1 MSIFKEVADI
11 KTADMLDLPVPKANF
26 HTIAVKPTEVQREFV
41 MNCADRAEAVR
52 DRSVD
57 STVDNMLK
65 ITNDG
70 RKIALD
76 PRLINPLLED
86 EKVTKVNACVNNVFN
101 IWKDGTTPENNE
113 DPTNQTQLVFCDMS
127 TPKTDGTFNVYDDIR
142 EKLVKKGMQKEQI
155 AFIHEAKTDI
165 QKDKLFAKMKR
176 GEIRVLL
183 GSTQKMGAGTNVQER
198 LKAIHHL
205 DCPWR
210 PSDLE
215 QRNGRVIRQGNL
227 NKEVD
232 VYNYVTSE
240 TFDAYL
246 YQLVENK
253 QKFISQI
260 MSSKAIVRSAE
271 DIDET
276 ALSYAEIK
284 MLATGN
290 PYIKEKMDLDIQVA
304 RLKLLKSNYQNEIYQ
319 LQDFIYKDYPTQL
332 ADVLSKIDTTEK
344 DVAIQMTHPEKI
356 SDKNFTNMNVM
367 GKVHYDKEMA
377 GRALLESMKGVGIDE
392 KEVGEYRGFKLI
404 ANYSIFESKTKLTIK
419 NNGRRTIDMGIDVFG
434 NIQRIDNAIN
444 NIPLRLN
451 TYKEVLTEL
460 ENQLEVAKVEVEK
473 TFDKDDELNTKL
485 ARLKELDSLLNLD
498 KSTAKQETEDQ
509 QNANES
515 NGIIETT
522 LFSSHCVFDNEARN
536 AKLMQM
542 PSDSEYGDYCYY
554 LENSL
559 IVSEIDGE
567 INIKADISSSI
578 KIFNDKTVKNIS
590 IIDFVRQQE
599 NRINQSAEKIRSN
612 ELEIAI

>member
-26 HTIAVKPTEVQREFV
+26 HTIAVKPTEAQREFV

-101 IWKDGTTPENNE
+101 IWKDGTTPESNE

-155 AFIHEAKTDI
+155 VFIHEAKTDI

-290 PYIKEKMDLDIQVA
+290 PYIKEKMDLDIQVS

-356 SDKNFTNMNVM
+356 GDKNFTNMNVM
-367 GKVHYDKEMA
+367 SKVHYDKEMA

-419 NNGRRTIDMGIDVFG
+419 NN
-434 NIQRIDNAIN
+434 
-444 NIPLRLN
+444 
-451 TYKEVLTEL
+451 
-460 ENQLEVAKVEVEK
+460 
-473 TFDKDDELNTKL
+473 
-485 ARLKELDSLLNLD
+485 
-498 KSTAKQETEDQ
+498 
-509 QNANES
+509 
-515 NGIIETT
+515 
-522 LFSSHCVFDNEARN
+522 
-536 AKLMQM
+536 
-542 PSDSEYGDYCYY
+542 
-554 LENSL
+554 
-559 IVSEIDGE
+559 
-567 INIKADISSSI
+567 
-578 KIFNDKTVKNIS
+578 
-590 IIDFVRQQE
+590 
-599 NRINQSAEKIRSN
+599 
-612 ELEIAI
+612 